1 MSSRRPSN
9 ESKSKVNVSTADS
22 QKGTSHSEPKG
33 DNKVKSI
40 RERIFGSSSNKKEPS
55 TSNDGRQNGEESKSR
70 ADSEIERGSNIRK
83 SDKKAMKTA
92 DSEMETRS
100 RELKSDSKARG
111 IWESIF
117 GSSTNKTN
125 EKEGKSR
132 VDSEIETSSSEP
144 RGDNKVKSSR
154 KSTFGS
160 SSNKKEPSTSIDRRK
175 SEKEGK
181 GGVDSE
187 IETGSIKPRGD
198 NKVKSIRESI
208 FGRGSN
214 KKEPS
219 TSIDRR
225 KNEKEGKDR
234 ADSEIETGSIEP
246 RGDNKVNSIRESIFG
261 RGSNKKEPSTSIDRR
276 KSEKE
281 GKGMADSEIET
292 GSIETRGDNKV
303 KSIRES
309 IFGSTSN
316 QKEPSTSIDRRKS
329 EKEGKGRA
337 DSEIETGSI
346 KPRGDNK
353 VKSIRESI
361 FGSTSNQKEPST
373 SIDRRKTEKEGK
385 GRADSEIETG
395 SIKPRVDNKVN
406 SIRESIFGRGSNKK
420 ESITSSDWPKS
431 EKESK
436 SRADSEIETGSIK
449 PRVDNKVNSIRKS
462 IFGKGSNKK
471 ESITSSDWP
480 KSEKE
485 SKSRADSEVETRSSE
500 LKGDKKAKSVAEYQ
514 KISETESEKRS
525 TVEFTYSSLQY
536 KIHSVYAPQTDY
548 GLKKREQVPKLE
560 AFKLLVAFW
569 IFGFCNNVGNIVM
582 ITAAEDMLLEITG
595 SKLSRECSRE
605 DLSNETYYNRVCN
618 EIGTGAIVVA
628 NIAPSIIVKIIAPFL
643 PFMVHVRLII
653 AEIMT
658 TLGFLSAALGYGSTQ
673 GHWMAIFGLI
683 IISFAR
689 GLGESTL
696 LAYTVFFSSKNVLS
710 TWSSGTGAAG
720 IVGAFL
726 YSLLRKV
733 NVGVKDTLLIMTIW
747 PMVMA
752 TTFWVLVKHPYIK
765 KSNIRFSTLEE
776 ATLEQIEEEI
786 PTVEDVHTTT
796 GKLKILK
803 RIFLEYMAPY
813 SLEFFFEYLICPTFC
828 EILYYPDNAYA
839 SCKTD
844 YRWFM
849 SIFLLGVFIARS
861 SMNCIVVNNLWLLAL
876 LQIINALVIF
886 FEILY
891 GYLYYILVCAACIFW
906 VGLLAGASYV
916 NTYRRISRELPPLQR
931 EFSMSMT
938 TVSDAI
944 TITLAGLV
952 AIPLHFYLCG
962 THNPYVE
969 RKRLRKLRLS

>member
-22 QKGTSHSEPKG
+22 QKGTSHSEPTG

-40 RERIFGSSSNKKEPS
+40 RERIFGNSSIKKESS

-70 ADSEIERGSNIRK
+70 AVSEIEKRSNIRK

-100 RELKSDSKARG
+100 
-111 IWESIF
+111 
-117 GSSTNKTN
+117 
-125 EKEGKSR
+125 
-132 VDSEIETSSSEP
+132 
-144 RGDNKVKSSR
+144 
-154 KSTFGS
+154 
-160 SSNKKEPSTSIDRRK
+160 
-175 SEKEGK
+175 
-181 GGVDSE
+181 
-187 IETGSIKPRGD
+187 
-198 NKVKSIRESI
+198 
-208 FGRGSN
+208 
-214 KKEPS
+214 
-219 TSIDRR
+219 
-225 KNEKEGKDR
+225 
-234 ADSEIETGSIEP
+234 
-246 RGDNKVNSIRESIFG
+246 
-261 RGSNKKEPSTSIDRR
+261 
-276 KSEKE
+276 
-281 GKGMADSEIET
+281 
-292 GSIETRGDNKV
+292 
-303 KSIRES
+303 
-309 IFGSTSN
+309 
-316 QKEPSTSIDRRKS
+316 
-329 EKEGKGRA
+329 
-337 DSEIETGSI
+337 
-346 KPRGDNK
+346 
-353 VKSIRESI
+353 
-361 FGSTSNQKEPST
+361 
-373 SIDRRKTEKEGK
+373 
-385 GRADSEIETG
+385 
-395 SIKPRVDNKVN
+395 
-406 SIRESIFGRGSNKK
+406 
-420 ESITSSDWPKS
+420 
-431 EKESK
+431 
-436 SRADSEIETGSIK
+436 
-449 PRVDNKVNSIRKS
+449 
-462 IFGKGSNKK
+462 
-471 ESITSSDWP
+471 
-480 KSEKE
+480 
-485 SKSRADSEVETRSSE
+485 SE
-500 LKGDKKAKSVAEYQ
+500 LKGDKKAKSVAEHQ
-514 KISETESEKRS
+514 RISETESEKRS
-525 TVEFTYSSLQY
+525 TIEFTYSSLQY

-569 IFGFCNNVGNIVM
+569 IFGFCNHVGNIVM
-582 ITAAEDMLLEITG
+582 MTAAEDMLSEITG
-595 SKLSRECSRE
+595 RNLSRECSRE

-658 TLGFLSAALGYGSTQ
+658 TLGFLTAALGYGSTQ
-673 GHWMAIFGLI
+673 GHWMAIFGVI

-696 LAYTVFFSSKNVLS
+696 LAYSVFFSSKNVLS

-776 ATLEQIEEEI
+776 ATREQIEEEI
-786 PTVEDVHTTT
+786 PTVEDVHTTI

-803 RIFLEYMAPY
+803 RIFLEYMTPY
-813 SLEFFFEYLICPTFC
+813 SLAFFFEYLICPTFY
-828 EILYYPDNAYA
+828 EMLYYPDNAYV

-844 YRWFM
+844 FSWFM

-861 SMNCIVVNNLWLLAL
+861 SVNCIVVNNLWLLAL

-906 VGLLAGASYV
+906 VGLVAGASYV

-944 TITLAGLV
+944 MTTLAGLV